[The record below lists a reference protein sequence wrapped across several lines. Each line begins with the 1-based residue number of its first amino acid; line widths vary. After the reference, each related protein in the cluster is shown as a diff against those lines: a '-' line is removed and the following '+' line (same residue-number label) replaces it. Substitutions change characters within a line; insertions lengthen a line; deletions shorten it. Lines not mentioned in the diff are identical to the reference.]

1 MIEPNPLEVLVG
13 MELYSTE
20 AKGVGGRLKA
30 RFEDFRVEEILQDG
44 RNLELQKWPDESD
57 PAATVELTIGGDK
70 RKYVR
75 FIVQK
80 LGLST
85 MDVSTILATELG
97 LPRHLVS
104 YAGLKDKRAL
114 TVQSMSVPAGA
125 SQSLAKLKLFKMS
138 IRDME
143 YVRQPVQIGDLWGNR
158 FAILLRELESSCT
171 DSMGIAQEL
180 AGQFILNYFGVQRFG
195 VTRPDTHMVGKAAVK
210 GDFEGALRI
219 MLTITSEYE
228 SEELTGARQD
238 IAQNM
243 TVTQKILDC
252 FPRGLRHERIVL
264 RHLMKYPGDY
274 HRAFTKIPSRIQTFF
289 VHSYQSYLFNRL
301 ISQRLRSGLS
311 IQSPLPG
318 DFLMQLDEAHSG
330 RDSWLFVTER
340 NLEQRRELVS
350 SAAYGVAAPLPG
362 FSTRMPPSLQSEM
375 LDTILKDEGITL
387 MDFRSAESK
396 ALASPG
402 SLHLVSIKVPELNPR
417 CDDDGLWLQ
426 FKLRKGSY
434 ATVVM
439 REIMKNHPINRI

>member
-1 MIEPNPLEVLVG
+1 VG

-20 AKGVGGRLKA
+20 AKGLGGRLKT
-30 RFEDFRVEEILQDG
+30 RFEDFCVEEILPD
-44 RNLELQKWPDESD
+44 RSNLELREWPDESD
-57 PAATVELTIGGDK
+57 PAAAVELTIDGDK

-75 FIVQK
+75 FTVQK

-85 MDVSTILATELG
+85 MDVSTILATELS

-114 TVQSMSVPAGA
+114 TVQSMSVPTGA
-125 SQSLAKLKLFKMS
+125 SQSLAKLKLSK
-138 IRDME
+138 IVVRDME

-158 FAILLRELESSCT
+158 FTILLRELESSCT

-180 AGQFILNYFGVQRFG
+180 AGKFILNYFGIQRFG
-195 VTRPDTHMVGKAAVK
+195 VTRPDTHMVGKAAIE

-219 MLTITSEYE
+219 MLTATNKYE

-243 TVTQKILDC
+243 TVNQKILDR
-252 FPRGLRHERIVL
+252 FPRGLRHERIVI
-264 RHLMKYPGDY
+264 RHLMEHPGNY
-274 HRAFTKIPSRIQTFF
+274 RRAFTKIPPRIQTLF

-301 ISQRLRSGLS
+301 ISQRLRSGFS
-311 IQSPLPG
+311 IQSPMPG
-318 DFLMQLDEAHSG
+318 DFLIQLNQTHSG

-340 NLEQRRELVS
+340 NFEQRRVLVS
-350 SAAYGVAAPLPG
+350 SDAYGVAVPLPG
-362 FSTRMPPSLQSEM
+362 YSTKTPPSPQSEM
-375 LDTILKDEGITL
+375 LEKMLKDEGITL
-387 MDFRSAESK
+387 TDFRSSENK
-396 ALASPG
+396 ALDSPG
-402 SLHLVSIKVPELNPR
+402 SLHLLSIKVPELNPR

-426 FKLRKGSY
+426 FSLRKGSY

-439 REIMKNHPINRI
+439 RELMKNHPINRV

>member
-1 MIEPNPLEVLVG
+1 

-20 AKGVGGRLKA
+20 AKGVGGRLKK

-44 RNLELQKWPDESD
+44 RTLELQNWPDESD
-57 PAATVELTIGGDK
+57 SAATAELTIDGDK

-75 FIVQK
+75 FTVQK

-85 MDVSTILATELG
+85 MDVSTILATELD

-114 TVQSMSVPAGA
+114 TVQTMSVPTGA
-125 SQSLAKLKLFKMS
+125 SQSLAKLKFSK
-138 IRDME
+138 IVVRDME
-143 YVRQPVQIGDLWGNR
+143 YVRRPVQIGDLWGNR
-158 FAILLRELESSCT
+158 FAILLREFESSCA

-180 AGQFILNYFGVQRFG
+180 AGKFILNYFGVQRFG
-195 VTRPDTHMVGKAAVK
+195 VTRPDTHIVGRTAVK

-219 MLTITSEYE
+219 MLTVTSEYE
-228 SEELTGARQD
+228 SGELTGARQD
-238 IAQNM
+238 MAQNM

-252 FPRGLRHERIVL
+252 FPRGLRYERIVL
-264 RHLMKYPGDY
+264 RHLMKHPGDY

-311 IQSPLPG
+311 IQSPMPG

-350 SAAYGVAAPLPG
+350 SNTYGVTAPLPG

-375 LDTILKDEGITL
+375 LETILKDEGITL

-402 SLHLVSIKVPELNPR
+402 SLHLISIKVPELNPR

-426 FKLRKGSY
+426 FNLRKGSY

>member
-1 MIEPNPLEVLVG
+1 MIEPHPLEVLVG

-20 AKGVGGRLKA
+20 AKGVGGRLKT
-30 RFEDFRVEEILQDG
+30 RFEDFRVEEILPDG
-44 RNLELQKWPDESD
+44 SNLELQKWPDESD
-57 PAATVELTIGGDK
+57 PAAAVEFTIDGDK

-75 FIVQK
+75 FTVQK

-114 TVQSMSVPAGA
+114 TVQSMSVPTGA
-125 SQSLAKLKLFKMS
+125 SQSLAKLKFSK
-138 IRDME
+138 IVVRDME

-180 AGQFILNYFGVQRFG
+180 AGKFILNYFGVQRFG
-195 VTRPDTHMVGKAAVK
+195 VTRPDTHMVGKTAVE

-219 MLTITSEYE
+219 MLTATSKYE

-243 TVTQKILDC
+243 TVDQKILDR
-252 FPRGLRHERIVL
+252 FPRGLRHERIVIK
-264 RHLMKYPGDY
+264 HLMEHPGDY
-274 HRAFTKIPSRIQTFF
+274 RRAFTRIPPRIQTLF

-301 ISQRLRSGLS
+301 ISQRLRSGFS
-311 IQSPLPG
+311 IQSPMPG
-318 DFLMQLDEAHSG
+318 DFLIQLNQTHSG

-340 NLEQRRELVS
+340 NLEQRRDLVS
-350 SAAYGVAAPLPG
+350 SDAYGVAIPLPG
-362 FSTRMPPSLQSEM
+362 YSTKTPPSPQSEM
-375 LDTILKDEGITL
+375 LEKMLKDEGITL
-387 MDFRSAESK
+387 MDFRSSENK
-396 ALASPG
+396 ALDSPG
-402 SLHLVSIKVPELNPR
+402 SLHLLSIKVPELNPR

-426 FKLRKGSY
+426 FSLRKGSY
-434 ATVVM
+434 ATIVM
-439 REIMKNHPINRI
+439 RELMKNHPINRV